1 MSDQKT
7 IDYLMNLPKNILVD
21 RYLRIDNEL
30 KFFRERR
37 NAFTVLD
44 QMFVGKS
51 VADTVAEVVELR
63 KLKRLLDEVNREQMI
78 KDKYEELLLLLKFL
92 EEPNK

>member
-1 MSDQKT
+1 
-7 IDYLMNLPKNILVD
+7 MNLPKNILVD
-21 RYLRIDNEL
+21 RYSRIDNEL

>member
-7 IDYLMNLPKNILVD
+7 IDYLMNLPKNILVE
-21 RYLRIDNEL
+21 RYLRHDNEL